1 MNKRSVS
8 FRRFQ
13 LCSSGNS
20 LLEAAIV
27 LPFAITLMVGIVD
40 FGLAFR
46 TKAIAEKSMQNAA
59 RYLSTL
65 PQSAVCGWGWT
76 NAKNLAVTGN
86 LAAVSSSNPP
96 LIANWTTNDIHW
108 TSSSTCSGPPSAIN
122 TIDIYADVPYSPI
135 AWRTGITMT
144 AHHQERWIGQ

>member
-1 MNKRSVS
+1 MNQ
-8 FRRFQ
+8 RRASLRQFQ
-13 LCSSGNS
+13 RCSSGNS

-27 LPFAITLMVGIVD
+27 LPLAVTLMVGIVD

-65 PQSAVCGWGWT
+65 PTAAVCGWGWT

-96 LIANWTTNDIHW
+96 LIANWTTGNIHLTAP
-108 TSSSTCSGPPSAIN
+108 TSCANTPT
-122 TIDIYADVPYSPI
+122 TIDVYADVPYSPVFWQ
-135 AWRTGITMT
+135 ASITMR
-144 AHHQERWIGQ
+144 AYHQERWIGQ

>member
-1 MNKRSVS
+1 MIQRRAS
-8 FRRFQ
+8 FLRFVK
-13 LCSSGNS
+13 CSSGNS

-27 LPFAITLMVGIVD
+27 LPLAIALMVGIVD

-86 LAAVSSSNPP
+86 LAAVSASNPP
-96 LIANWTTNDIHW
+96 LIANWSTDNIHW
-108 TSSSTCSGPPSAIN
+108 TSAATCSGPPADIDN
-122 TIDIYADVPYSPI
+122 IDIYADVSYTPI
-135 AWRTGITMT
+135 AWRTAITMT